1 MQAATAMMDDRQ
13 RSRIFG
19 AARDLEMDKDDLHEL
34 AASLTGNMEARESL
48 KALTAREAEAL
59 IRELQRRQKS
69 APPPPKARKPR
80 QHPEHPGGPTSEQQ
94 CKVWAMMY
102 DLQAM
107 DTEPS
112 SLSLGERLCGIIRK
126 ELHVS
131 ATARDPFAWLTCE
144 QCSRLIDILD
154 KGYVPNIFRARQRGE
169 GRRQK

>member
-1 MQAATAMMDDRQ
+1 MQAATAMIDDRQ
-13 RSRIFG
+13 RRRIYG
-19 AARDLEMDKDDLHEL
+19 AARGLGMTNDDLHAL
-34 AASLTGNMEARESL
+34 AADLTGKESL
-48 KALTAREAEAL
+48 KELTTRESDAL
-59 IRELQRRQKS
+59 IRELQRRQPS
-69 APPPPKARKPR
+69 APPAPRARKPR

-94 CKVWAMMY
+94 RKVWAMMY

-112 SLSLGERLCGIIRK
+112 SLSLGERLSGIIRK

-154 KGYVPNIFRARQRGE
+154 KGYVPNIFRARQRGPKGG
-169 GRRQK
+169 GRGGG

>member
-1 MQAATAMMDDRQ
+1 MQAATAMIDDRQ
-13 RSRIFG
+13 RRRIFG
-19 AARDLEMDKDDLHEL
+19 AAHALGMDNNDLHAL
-34 AASLTGNMEARESL
+34 AADVTGKDSL
-48 KALTAREAEAL
+48 KALTAREADEVV
-59 IRELQRRQKS
+59 RELERRQQS

-94 CKVWAMMY
+94 RKVWAMMY

-131 ATARDPFAWLTCE
+131 ATARGPFAWLTCE

-169 GRRQK
+169 GRRQR